1 MWFEAILRTP
11 IETFVCLRPALAS
24 RLGAMAE
31 MIRDGYNG
39 LLFEPGNPTD
49 LAAKAKWLLDHPEE
63 CARMGRNARQEFE
76 QKYTADANYHR
87 LLEIYEAARENHA
100 RVFRA

>member
-24 RLGAMAE
+24 RLGAMAG

-39 LLFEPGNPTD
+39 LLFEPGNPID
-49 LAAKAKWLLDHPEE
+49 LAAKARWLLDHPEK
-63 CARMGRNARQEFE
+63 CARMGRNARQDFE
-76 QKYTADANYHR
+76 EKYTADVNYR
-87 LLEIYEAARENHA
+87 QLLEIHETARENHD
-100 RVFRA
+100 RDFRA